1 MGDTLAPWVL
11 VFNVHLMRGVATDKL
26 QGQVIFL
33 MVCRGGARALIQ
45 LATDEEDFAAWE
57 GV

>member
-45 LATDEEDFAAWE
+45 PATDGEDFAA
-57 GV
+57 